1 MKNSSNKLKP
11 NSEFLNSDYSEID
24 FKKLVSF
31 TFRNKLLIILI
42 TFISSLIPILKTA
55 FEERIY
61 IGEFQIV
68 VGQKEETKLRGI
80 NSSLIS
86 TFSKDTTSTKTQAFI
101 LNSPSVLKPVFDK
114 LEKQEREFFKEDQI
128 SYTKWKKALKINFEP
143 GTKVLTIQYKNKD
156 KSLILKT
163 LNLISNKYKSYST
176 LNEKKKLEK
185 TLNFYNTQQKT
196 YQKKTEISLKNLNEF
211 TIANG
216 LGDIDGFVDI
226 GQNGYSSDP
235 IFKNIELSSLNFNL
249 KDDNSNKKS
258 NNASQRYANQFAL
271 LQKYEANYLDLSSKL
286 KPESQLLKELELKIL
301 NLRSSLKR
309 PNEILIK
316 FRELDKSHK
325 RNDSVL
331 RGIEEN
337 LEITKLEIARQKDPW
352 ELISL
357 PTIRD
362 DLILPDKKRIYV
374 ISLLASFIF
383 AVILTYLKEK
393 KSGIIFE
400 SDYLKENIKINYL
413 KTINSKNTSLNKKIF
428 INYLNSIDK
437 SKNKSNKNNL
447 CLIEFNEIKLKNE
460 TLPDGIKLIKFTN
473 EIDWDAYEKYAFLL
487 SKGAITKKQIVL
499 INQII
504 DAYDEKIIGW
514 FLLDSSIIF

>member
-1 MKNSSNKLKP
+1 M
-11 NSEFLNSDYSEID
+11 
-24 FKKLVSF
+24 
-31 TFRNKLLIILI
+31 
-42 TFISSLIPILKTA
+42 
-55 FEERIY
+55 
-61 IGEFQIV
+61 
-68 VGQKEETKLRGI
+68 
-80 NSSLIS
+80 
-86 TFSKDTTSTKTQAFI
+86 
-101 LNSPSVLKPVFDK
+101 
-114 LEKQEREFFKEDQI
+114 
-128 SYTKWKKALKINFEP
+128 
-143 GTKVLTIQYKNKD
+143 
-156 KSLILKT
+156 
-163 LNLISNKYKSYST
+163 
-176 LNEKKKLEK
+176 
-185 TLNFYNTQQKT
+185 
-196 YQKKTEISLKNLNEF
+196 
-211 TIANG
+211 
-216 LGDIDGFVDI
+216 
-226 GQNGYSSDP
+226 
-235 IFKNIELSSLNFNL
+235 
-249 KDDNSNKKS
+249 
-258 NNASQRYANQFAL
+258 
-271 LQKYEANYLDLSSKL
+271 
-286 KPESQLLKELELKIL
+286 
-301 NLRSSLKR
+301 
-309 PNEILIK
+309 
-316 FRELDKSHK
+316 
-325 RNDSVL
+325 
-331 RGIEEN
+331 
-337 LEITKLEIARQKDPW
+337 
-352 ELISL
+352 ISL

>member
-1 MKNSSNKLKP
+1 MKNIKNKLKP
-11 NSEFLNSDYSEID
+11 NNEFFNSDYAEID
-24 FKKLVSF
+24 FKKLLSF

-61 IGEFQIV
+61 VGEFQILV
-68 VGQKEETKLRGI
+68 SQNENKQLEGI
-80 NSSLIS
+80 NSNLLS
-86 TFSKDTTSTKTQAFI
+86 TFAKETNNTKTQAFI
-101 LNSPSVLKPVFDK
+101 LNSPSVLKPIFDK
-114 LEKQEREFFKEDQI
+114 LEQQESKIFKEDEI
-128 SYTKWKKALKINFEP
+128 SYLKWKKSLKINFEQ

-196 YQKKTEISLKNLNEF
+196 YKKKTEISLKNLNEF
-211 TIANG
+211 TITNG
-216 LGDIDGFVDI
+216 LGDIDGFVDM
-226 GQNGYSSDP
+226 GQNSYSADP
-235 IFKNIELSSLNFNL
+235 IFKNTGVRSLNLNV
-249 KDDNSNKKS
+249 KKDNSNIKS

-271 LQKYEANYLDLSSKL
+271 LQKYEAKYLDLSSKL
-286 KPESQLLKELELKIL
+286 KPESQLLKGLELKIL

-325 RNDSVL
+325 RNDSLL

-362 DLILPDKKRIYV
+362 ELILPDKKRIYA
-374 ISLLASFIF
+374 ISLFASFIF
-383 AVILTYLKEK
+383 AVLLTYLKEK

-400 SDYLKENIKINYL
+400 SDYLKENVKTNYL
-413 KTINSKNTSLNKKIF
+413 KTIYSKSTFLNKKIF

-437 SKNKSNKNNL
+437 SSNKSNKNNL

-460 TLPDGIKLIKFTN
+460 ILPDGVKVIKFTN
-473 EIDWDAYEKYAFLL
+473 EIDWDANENYAFIFRN
-487 SKGAITKKQIVL
+487 GAITKKQIIL

-504 DAYDEKIIGW
+504 DAYDEKIFGW

>member
-1 MKNSSNKLKP
+1 MKNTNNKLKP
-11 NSEFLNSDYSEID
+11 NIEFLNSDYGEID
-24 FKKLVSF
+24 FKKLLSF
-31 TFRNKLLIILI
+31 TFRNKLFLILI

-55 FEERIY
+55 LQERIY

-68 VGQKEETKLRGI
+68 VSQKEDRRIGGI
-80 NSSLIS
+80 NSNLIAA
-86 TFSKDTTSTKTQAFI
+86 FSKDTTNTKTQAFI

-114 LEKQEREFFKEDQI
+114 LEQEESKIFKEDEI
-128 SYTKWKKALKINFEP
+128 SYFKWKKALKINFEP

-156 KSLILKT
+156 ERLILKT
-163 LNLISNKYKSYST
+163 LNLISDQYKSYST

-185 TLNFYNTQQKT
+185 TLNFYKTQQKT
-196 YQKKTEISLKNLNEF
+196 YKETTEKSLKNLNEF

-226 GQNGYSSDP
+226 GQNVYSTDP
-235 IFKNIELSSLNFNL
+235 IFKNSTSSSLNL
-249 KDDNSNKKS
+249 NSINNDLNQKS

-286 KPESQLLKELELKIL
+286 KPESQLLKGLELKIL

-325 RNDSVL
+325 RNDSLL

-374 ISLLASFIF
+374 ISLFASFIF
-383 AVILTYLKEK
+383 AIFLTYLKEK

-400 SDYLKENIKINYL
+400 SDYLKENVKTNYL
-413 KTINSKNTSLNKKIF
+413 KTIYSDSTFLNKKIF

-437 SKNKSNKNNL
+437 SSNKSNKNNL

-460 TLPDGIKLIKFTN
+460 ILPDGIKVIKFTN
-473 EIDWDAYEKYAFLL
+473 EIDWNENENYAFIFCN
-487 SKGAITKKQIVL
+487 GAITKKQIVL
-499 INQII
+499 INRVI

-514 FLLDSSIIF
+514 FLLD